1 MARQDSS
8 AGWPNFNYTQT
19 VAVTSETALLAPSAS
34 GVSPYFPSPDFPL
47 STTTYPTGVYV
58 GIPADI
64 TGSVY
69 DGHPFEVSFSAVL
82 SSTATTN
89 MLVNLYQAK
98 ASTFAGGP
106 AATGYTLATLGT
118 GCTKVVTG
126 TATAGLTSTVSQN
139 FWMKASFV
147 WDSTTGKLGYCIAT
161 QYQSGAAPAIASSA
175 SVTGPLAIADL
186 NFIPSFT
193 FASAATT
200 TIVVKEFCINR
211 L

>member
-139 FWMKASFV
+139 FWMKVSFV

-200 TIVVKEFCINR
+200 TVTVKEFVINR

>member
-8 AGWPNFNYTQT
+8 TGWPSFNYTQT
-19 VAVTSETALLAPSAS
+19 VAVTTETALLAPSAS

-82 SSTATTN
+82 SSSATTN

-106 AATGYTLATLGT
+106 AASGYTLATLGT

-139 FWMKASFV
+139 FWMKAQFV
-147 WDSTTGKLGYCIAT
+147 WSSSTKVLNF
-161 QYQSGAAPAIASSA
+161 GAAAQYLNGAVVSVASSA
-175 SVTGPLAIADL
+175 NATSIGVTDL
-186 NFIPSFT
+186 NFIPQFT
-193 FASAATT
+193 FASGGTNT
-200 TIVVKEFCINR
+200 VQVVEFVVNR